1 MQPVQALI
9 SGRIRLPSPPL
20 IAVKILEEVR
30 KDDFTFQDLAYLIE
44 SDPALTARILK
55 ASNSSYFN
63 PRSKVTSIEKAL
75 GLLGSATVTNI
86 ALSFV
91 IVSEL
96 QAESSGAFDTT
107 IFWKRALTAAV
118 AAEMISTLVG
128 SPYRDIFVI
137 SLLQDIGILVMH
149 GSKPHDY
156 QKVFQYREQHQTP
169 LCEAEQE
176 IFGFDHQELG
186 AELLMNWQLP
196 EEIFAPIRHHHSGA
210 KVSSHF
216 QQQRDILCV
225 ADCLA
230 SFHCGT
236 PDHDKINQAK
246 HILYDT
252 FGLLGKEVETLIET
266 VAARSIEILD
276 SFEIPPNAM
285 RPLSL
290 ILQEANQE
298 LSDLY
303 DSYDLQAIEL
313 KQAKEKADKRVQELH
328 EANTLHRE
336 LAFRDGLTGVY
347 NRRFFQEALDNELM
361 RAQRYK
367 RQFSLVILDVD
378 NYKKINDAHG
388 HTIGDLVLINVSK
401 SVQEMVRATDIF
413 ARYGGDEFVIIMPET
428 DLSNAIAIAEN
439 LRSRVEML
447 ITTVG
452 NASIKTTISL
462 GLTSYGAIIGKK
474 TSEQIIDMADKALY
488 IAKHS
493 GKNSIRALKFSEK

>member
-1 MQPVQALI
+1 MQPVQVLI
-9 SGRIRLPSPPL
+9 SGKIRLPSPPL

-30 KDDFTFQDLAYLIE
+30 KDDFCFQDLAYLIE

-55 ASNSSYFN
+55 ASNSSYFT
-63 PRSKVTSIEKAL
+63 PRGKVTSIEKAL
-75 GLLGSATVTNI
+75 GLLGSTTVTNI

-96 QAESSGAFDTT
+96 QAESGGTFDTT
-107 IFWKRALTAAV
+107 LFWRRALTAAV
-118 AAEMISTLVG
+118 AAEIISTLVG
-128 SPYRDIFVI
+128 SKYRDIFVI

-149 GSKPHDY
+149 GSNPHDY
-156 QKVFQYREQHQTP
+156 EKVLQHREQHQTL
-169 LCEAEQE
+169 LCEAERE

-186 AELLMNWQLP
+186 AELLKSWQLP
-196 EEIFAPIRHHHSGA
+196 EEIFAPIRHHHSDA
-210 KVSSHF
+210 TVSNRF
-216 QQQRDILCV
+216 QQQRDILYV

-230 SFHCGT
+230 AFHCGA

-252 FGLLGKEVETLIET
+252 FGLLGKDVEGLIEN
-266 VAARSIEILD
+266 VATRSIEILD
-276 SFEIPPNAM
+276 SFDIPPHAT
-285 RPLSL
+285 RPLAL

-298 LSDLY
+298 LSNLY
-303 DSYDLQAIEL
+303 DSYELQAIEL

-328 EANTLHRE
+328 EANALHRE

-347 NRRFFQEALDNELM
+347 NRRFFQEALDNEIM
-361 RAQRYK
+361 RSQRYK

-378 NYKKINDAHG
+378 NFKKINDAHG
-388 HTIGDLVLINVSK
+388 HTVGDLVLINVSK
-401 SVQEMVRATDIF
+401 SVQEMLRATDIF

-428 DLSNAIAIAEN
+428 DLSNAITVTEN
-439 LRSRVEML
+439 MRSRVEAL

-452 NASIKTTISL
+452 DVTIKTTISL
-462 GLTSYGAIIGKK
+462 GLTSYVDSIGNK
-474 TSEQIIDMADKALY
+474 TKEQVIDMADKALY

-493 GKNSIRALKFSEK
+493 GKNSTRALKFPEK

>member
-1 MQPVQALI
+1 MTPVQALI
-9 SGRIRLPSPPL
+9 SGKVRLPSPPL

-30 KDDFTFQDLAYLIE
+30 KDDFSFKDLAYLIE

-75 GLLGSATVTNI
+75 ALLGSATVTNI

-91 IVSEL
+91 LVSEL
-96 QAESSGAFDTT
+96 QVESNGTFDTT
-107 IFWKRALTAAV
+107 LFWRRALTAAV

-149 GSKPHDY
+149 GSKPHNY
-156 QKVFQYREQHQTP
+156 QKVFQYRERHRIP
-169 LCEAEQE
+169 LCEVERE
-176 IFGFDHQELG
+176 LFGFDHQELG
-186 AELLMNWQLP
+186 AELLKNWQLP
-196 EEIFAPIRHHHSGA
+196 EDIFAPIRHHHSGD
-210 KVSSHF
+210 KVSCRF

-230 SFHCGT
+230 SFHSGT
-236 PDHDKINQAK
+236 PGHDEINQAK
-246 HILYDT
+246 RILYDT
-252 FGLLGKEVETLIET
+252 FGLLEKEVETLIEN

-298 LSDLY
+298 LSNLY
-303 DSYDLQAIEL
+303 DVYELQAIEL

-328 EANTLHRE
+328 EANVLHRE

-361 RAQRYK
+361 RAQRYDRK
-367 RQFSLVILDVD
+367 FSLVILDVD
-378 NYKKINDAHG
+378 NFKKINDAHG
-388 HTIGDLVLINVSK
+388 HTVGDLVLINVSK
-401 SVQEMVRATDIF
+401 SVQEMMRATDIF

-428 DLSNAIAIAEN
+428 DLSDAIAVAEN
-439 LRSRVEML
+439 MCSRVEML
-447 ITTVG
+447 VTTVG
-452 NASIKTTISL
+452 NVSIKTTISL
-462 GLTSYGAIIGKK
+462 GLTSYVATIGKK
-474 TSEQIIDMADKALY
+474 TSEQVIDMADKALY

-493 GKNSIRALKFSEK
+493 GKNGTRAMKFPEK

>member
-96 QAESSGAFDTT
+96 QADSSGTFDTT
-107 IFWKRALTAAV
+107 LFWRRALTAAV

-149 GSKPHDY
+149 GNSPHDY
-156 QKVFQYREQHQTP
+156 QKVFQHREQHHTP
-169 LCEAEQE
+169 LCEAERE

-196 EEIFAPIRHHHSGA
+196 EEIFAPIRHHHSNG
-210 KVSSHF
+210 KVANRF
-216 QQQRDILCV
+216 QQQREILFV

-230 SFHCGT
+230 SFHCGS
-236 PDHDKINQAK
+236 PDNAKIGKAK

-252 FGLLGKEVETLIET
+252 FGLSGKEVENLIEA
-266 VAARSIEILD
+266 VATRSFEVLD
-276 SFEIPPNAM
+276 SFEIPQDAM

-298 LSDLY
+298 LSNLY
-303 DSYDLQAIEL
+303 DTYELQAIEL
-313 KQAKEKADKRVQELH
+313 KQAREKAEKQVQELH
-328 EANTLHRE
+328 EANALHRE
-336 LAFRDGLTGVY
+336 LAFRDGLTGIY
-347 NRRFFQEALDNELM
+347 NRRFFQEALDNELI

-367 RQFSLVILDVD
+367 RQFSLAILDVD
-378 NYKKINDAHG
+378 NYKTINDAHG
-388 HTIGDLVLINVSK
+388 HTVGDLVLINISK
-401 SVQEMVRATDIF
+401 AVHEMVRATDIF

-428 DLSNAIAIAEN
+428 DLPNAIAVAEN
-439 LRSRVEML
+439 LRSRVETL
-447 ITTVG
+447 VTSVG
-452 NASIKTTISL
+452 NVTIKTTISL
-462 GLTSYGAIIGKK
+462 GLTSYVASFGNK
-474 TSEQIIDMADKALY
+474 TREQVIDIADKALY

-493 GKNSIRALKFSEK
+493 GKNNTRALNFPEK